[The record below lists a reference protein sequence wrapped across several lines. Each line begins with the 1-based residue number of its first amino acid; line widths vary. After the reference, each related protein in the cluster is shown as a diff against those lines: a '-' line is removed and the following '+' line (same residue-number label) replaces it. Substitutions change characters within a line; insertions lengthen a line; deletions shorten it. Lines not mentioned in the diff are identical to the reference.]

1 MAVVVSAARASADSR
16 ARESV
21 ADEGDGDD
29 DDDGGVHAGGG
40 VKRRMSEARGE
51 ARAARALAAA
61 SAAERTTKRSGSER
75 ESDGDGPGDVR
86 WTPTLVGDL
95 RASRRLTREEL
106 TRELGD
112 DWDGSKARGSVTS
125 SASTEEML
133 ASRNDVWGPSRVI
146 GHVLEDLSEG
156 VDTLGMTRPE
166 DVIRA
171 ISAHG
176 WRFNVKDFNSVR

>member
-1 MAVVVSAARASADSR
+1 MAVVASAARASADSR

-21 ADEGDGDD
+21 ADEGDGGE
-29 DDDGGVHAGGG
+29 DDDGGVHAGGR

-51 ARAARALAAA
+51 ARAATATSAAA
-61 SAAERTTKRSGSER
+61 AAERTTKRSESER

-112 DWDGSKARGSVTS
+112 DRDGSKARGSATS
-125 SASTEEML
+125 SASTKEML
-133 ASRNDVWGPSRVI
+133 ASRNDVWG
-146 GHVLEDLSEG
+146 LS
-156 VDTLGMTRPE
+156 L
-166 DVIRA
+166 IH
-171 ISAHG
+171 I
-176 WRFNVKDFNSVR
+176 